1 VTDTEFFAHLIANC
15 GPLVGDA
22 ARKAMERN
30 GSGALDVQGVDR
42 VYAHGMT
49 EGRAGLPL
57 RFVDM
62 CEPREAE

>member
-1 VTDTEFFAHLIANC
+1 MTDTEFFAHLIANC

-49 EGRAGLPL
+49 EGRIGLPM
-57 RFVDM
+57 RWIDRAHP
-62 CEPREAE
+62 ERE